1 MSTLERT
8 KLEKVVKRIQEELEV
23 LDQENRAL
31 RQSRSAGATESTC
44 NAGPCSPR
52 QRRSRSIYTVP
63 AKRKRRKRR
72 KRKETLSSSQPL
84 PPACFKSLFVE
95 QRIRDCTPALN
106 TSRSNYRSRVA
117 GRYSHVLRKMPR
129 KTLREIFSKLWLISK
144 KLTISRT
151 AKGFLQA
158 TRTYQHAQR
167 SLRQVF
173 SKILIASLDSEFVDC
188 EEKRMTNERAM
199 QRRALVIFDRISQK
213 FLQRMIM
220 SGTAQSS

>member
-1 MSTLERT
+1 MSALERT
-8 KLEKVVKRIQEELEV
+8 KLEKVVKRIQEELEF
-23 LDQENRAL
+23 LNQENRTL
-31 RQSRSAGATESTC
+31 RQSRSAGATKRTC

-63 AKRKRRKRR
+63 AKRKRIKRM
-72 KRKETLSSSQPL
+72 SWSQPL
-84 PPACFKSLFVE
+84 PSACFKSLFVK
-95 QRIRDCTPALN
+95 RRTHNCTPALN
-106 TSRSNYRSRVA
+106 TPRSNYRSRVT
-117 GRYSHVLRKMPR
+117 GRYSDVLRKMPR
-129 KTLREIFSKLWLISK
+129 KTLRAIFSKLWLISK

-151 AKGFLQA
+151 AKA

-173 SKILIASLDSEFVDC
+173 SKILIASLDSELVDC

-220 SGTAQSS
+220 SGTTHSS

>member
-1 MSTLERT
+1 MSALERT

-63 AKRKRRKRR
+63 AKRKRI

-173 SKILIASLDSEFVDC
+173 SKILVASLDSELVDC

-220 SGTAQSS
+220 SGTTHSS